1 MTASARA
8 VALTVRDVIVETPDA
23 RSIVFEHPETRWS
36 YLPGQFL
43 TLRIPGPDETSFAR
57 CYSLASAPGVD
68 SFLKVTV
75 KRVDG
80 GYASNWI
87 CDELKPGH
95 TIEVLPPA
103 GTFTPTRCADG
114 LLLFAGGS
122 GITPMMS
129 IIKSVLVQVRGS
141 VVLIYANR
149 DEASVIFAEELRDL
163 ACGAP
168 DRLQVIHL
176 LESVQGRLSRAQLAA
191 LARPYAASQTNF
203 ICGPAPFMS
212 SVVEALHDNGVAR
225 ERIVVEKF
233 RSLDGD
239 PFAAPSAPVHAGQ
252 GPASTA
258 VVTID
263 GVTHELRW
271 PENTSL
277 LDVMLDAGLDAPYS
291 CREGACSACACR
303 VQSGQVE
310 MLRNDVLEDEDLAEG
325 LVLGC
330 QAVPRSDRVE
340 LTYDD

>member
-1 MTASARA
+1 VTTPTRA

-23 RSIVFEHPETRWS
+23 RSIVFDHPEGRWT

-43 TLRIPGPDETSFAR
+43 TLRIPGPDGTSFAR

-87 CDELKPGH
+87 CDEVKPGQ
-95 TIEVLPPA
+95 TIEVLPPTGA
-103 GTFTPTRCADG
+103 FTPTRCTDR

-129 IIKSVLVQVRGS
+129 IIKSTLAQDHGA

-149 DEASVIFAEELRDL
+149 DETSVIFAEELREL
-163 ACGAP
+163 GRRAS

-176 LESVQGRLSRAQLAA
+176 LESVQGRLSQAQLAA
-191 LARPYAASQTNF
+191 LVRPYAASQANF
-203 ICGPAPFMS
+203 VCGPAPFMNA
-212 SVVEALHDNGVAR
+212 VVDALHSNGVAR

-233 RSLDGD
+233 RSLEGD
-239 PFAAPSAPVHAGQ
+239 PFAAPRAPAETEEGDTT
-252 GPASTA
+252 TA
-258 VVTID
+258 VVTLD
-263 GVTHELRW
+263 GVTHELHW
-271 PENTSL
+271 PQNTAL

-303 VQSGQVE
+303 VQSGRVE
-310 MLRNDVLEDEDLAEG
+310 MLRNEVLEEEDLAEG
-325 LVLGC
+325 MVLGC

-340 LTYDD
+340 LTYD